1 MTFPPRRA
9 LLLCLAAVLMAGP
22 ALAAEPEEGVVKV
35 DAATQHRLGVVVTP
49 LAAAHRASTLAGL
62 ARVLDPV
69 PLATLD
75 SEIQAA
81 AVASRASE
89 AEAARTRSLH
99 AQDAAVSAKAAE
111 AARAQAGA
119 DSAKLAL
126 LRRRAGLEWGPAIG
140 RMSDAARGVLVGR
153 IAAGHA
159 ALLRIDTPSGIGQA
173 RLKSVEVDLGPLGR
187 VQATILGAARTADPR
202 LLSPGLIALASGPA
216 AASLSSGLAAPVRLQ
231 TSGAAVG
238 VILPRTALVRTAG
251 QTWAYVRRDA
261 GTFQRRP
268 AVGGQVDAAGLFV
281 ASGFQPGELVVTA
294 GAGALF
300 AAETGGGGEPD

>member
-1 MTFPPRRA
+1 MTSSPRRA
-9 LLLCLAAVLMAGP
+9 LLLCLAAALLAGP
-22 ALAAEPEEGVVKV
+22 AFAAEKEEGTVKV
-35 DAATQHRLGVVVTP
+35 DAATQRRLGIVVTP
-49 LAAAHRASTLAGL
+49 LAAARRASSMAGL

-75 SEIQAA
+75 SDIQSAA
-81 AVASRASE
+81 AAARASE

-119 DSAKLAL
+119 DAAKLAL
-126 LRRRAGLEWGPAIG
+126 LRRRTGLEWGPAIG
-140 RMSDAARGVLVGR
+140 RMSDAQRGTLVGR

-159 ALLRIDTPSGIGQA
+159 ALLRIDTPSGMGLA
-173 RLKSVEVDLGPLGR
+173 SLKSVEVDLGPLGR

-202 LLSPGLIALASGPA
+202 LQSPGLIALASGPA
-216 AASLSSGLAAPVRLQ
+216 AASLSSGLVAPVRLQ
-231 TSGAAVG
+231 TSGAAAG
-238 VILPRTALVRTAG
+238 VILPRAALVRTAG
-251 QTWAYVRRDA
+251 QTWAYVKRDA

-268 AVGGQVDAAGLFV
+268 ATGGQVDAAGLFV
-281 ASGFQPGELVVTA
+281 ASGFHPGELVVTS

-300 AAETGGGGEPD
+300 TAETGGGGEPD